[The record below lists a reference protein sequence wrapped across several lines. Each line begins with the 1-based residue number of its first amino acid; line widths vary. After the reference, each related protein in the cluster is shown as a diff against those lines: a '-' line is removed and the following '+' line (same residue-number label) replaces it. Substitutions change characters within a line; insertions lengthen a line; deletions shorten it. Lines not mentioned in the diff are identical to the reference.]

1 MVDASPLASRKA
13 IRHYK
18 DLLVYQQ
25 AYQAALQ
32 VSRATRSFPRAEQ
45 FELAR
50 QMRGAARS
58 IPANIAEGWAR
69 RESSAEFRRFLQMAV
84 GSCEEMKVWLD
95 FSKDEG
101 YLNGKELDLLQT
113 EYARIGMLLQRLWK
127 GWRKLS

>member
-1 MVDASPLASRKA
+1 VAVEASAEATRKT

-25 AYQAALQ
+25 AYRVALEI
-32 VSRATRSFPRAEQ
+32 VKVTRGFPSQEQ

-50 QMRGAARS
+50 QMRRAARS

-69 RESSAEFRRFLQMAV
+69 RESPAEFRRFLQMAI

-95 FSKDEG
+95 FSRDEG
-101 YLNGKELDLLQT
+101 HMDGKVAASFQA
-113 EYARIGMLLQRLWK
+113 EYARIGLMLQRLWK
-127 GWRKLS
+127 GWRKL